1 MQQIFYPM
9 QKLKLAILFGGKS
22 AEHEVSIRSA
32 QSIYR
37 EINKTMYD
45 LYLVRIDKQGLW
57 WLVEGDDLE
66 HPALQQAV
74 ALIPSVHGAVLL
86 DLETAK
92 PLVTLDVAFPVLHGS
107 FGEDGTIQGLFKMM
121 DLPFV
126 GTGVLASSVCMDK
139 DICKRLLREAGLDVA
154 PGLVVTVTELAH
166 INYAAVVAQVGSPF
180 FVKPANAGSS
190 VGVHKVKNEADFD
203 AAMQDAFQYDQ
214 KVLIETFI
222 RGREV
227 ECAVLGNGDPQASVV
242 GEIIPQTEFYSYES
256 KYLNADGAILKAPA
270 DLNVQEAE
278 LIRSS
283 AIKAFK
289 AVNGEGLSRVDFFLT
304 SDGKAIVNEIN
315 TLPGFTSISMYPKLW
330 ELTGVPYSQ
339 LIDHLID
346 LALQRAGTERK
357 YKTDFL

>member
-1 MQQIFYPM
+1 M

-22 AEHEVSIRSA
+22 AEHEVSVRSA

-37 EINKTMYD
+37 EINKAMYE
-45 LYLVRIDKQGLW
+45 LYLVLIDKQGLW
-57 WLVEGDDLE
+57 WLVQGDDLE
-66 HPALQQAV
+66 HPASQQSV
-74 ALIPSVHGAVLL
+74 ALIPSGQGAVLL

-92 PLVTLDVAFPVLHGS
+92 PLVTLDVAFPMLHGS

-126 GTGVLASSVCMDK
+126 GTGVLASSACMDK
-139 DICKRLLREAGLDVA
+139 DICKRLLREAGLNVA
-154 PGLVVTVTELAH
+154 PGIVITPALMSET
-166 INYAAVVAQVGSPF
+166 NYAAIVAQVGSPF

-190 VGVHKVKNEADFD
+190 VGVHKVKNETDFEV
-203 AAMQDAFQYDQ
+203 AMQDAFQYDQ
-214 KVLIETFI
+214 KVLIEMFI

-227 ECAVLGNGDPQASVV
+227 ECAVLGNAGEPMASVV

-256 KYLNADGAILKAPA
+256 KYVHADGALLKAPA
-270 DLNVQEAE
+270 ELTAHEAE

-289 AVNGEGLSRVDFFLT
+289 TVNGEGLSRVDFFLT
-304 SDGKAIVNEIN
+304 AEGKAIVNEIN

-330 ELTGVPYSQ
+330 ELTGIPNAQ
-339 LIDHLID
+339 LIDQLID

-357 YKTDFL
+357 YKTNFL